1 MRLAASVAVLALAFA
16 VPALADPAVPAGVAV
31 KARGDGWW
39 FVNDKGLV
47 LYTYERDER
56 VPGKS
61 DCNAECAQAWPPLVA
76 PADAK
81 PVGDWSI
88 ITRVDNKAQWA
99 YKGRPLYTYALEG
112 GPGTSYGD
120 GQGELWYA
128 AYQPIQ
134 LPMEVT
140 ITRTL
145 LGRVLA
151 DTRGMTVYTSD
162 KDTVGGNGKPAKS
175 ACKDACLNTWHPV
188 EAPIAASTRGDWST
202 VVREDGTKQWAYKG
216 KPLYR
221 YGPEDG
227 PSETAGEGKGW
238 HAAVLEPAPA
248 YPAWTTIAHSDAG
261 DLLATRTGQ
270 TIYTRNT
277 TGGRRGF
284 GAVQMCGDEPCL
296 APQWKPIL
304 ADAEAKGEGNWSIAT
319 NKDGTKQWAYRGMK
333 LYTNDFD
340 KAPGD
345 FKGIQFGGD
354 RAWATIMRS
363 GLPMQGVSVGGD
375 YKRSVESLSKSA
387 AAKAR

>member
-1 MRLAASVAVLALAFA
+1 MRLAVSLAVLALTTSIAWA
-16 VPALADPAVPAGVAV
+16 APAVPDGISV

-39 FVNDKGLV
+39 FLNDKGLV

-56 VPGKS
+56 TPGKS
-61 DCNAECAQAWPPLVA
+61 DCNADCAQAWPPLLA

-81 PVGDWSI
+81 PVGDWAT
-88 ITRVDNKAQWA
+88 ITRVDNKPQWA

-128 AYQPIQ
+128 AYQPIA
-134 LPMEVT
+134 LPMEFT

-145 LGRVLA
+145 LGRALA
-151 DTRGMTVYTSD
+151 DARGMTVYTSD
-162 KDTVGGNGKPAKS
+162 NDKAGKS
-175 ACKDACLNTWHPV
+175 NCKDACLHTWHPV
-188 EAPIAASTRGDWST
+188 EAPIAAATRGDWST
-202 VVREDGTKQWAYKG
+202 VTRDDGTKQWAYKG

-221 YGPEDG
+221 YGLEDG
-227 PSETAGEGKGW
+227 ASETAGDGKGW
-238 HAAVLEPAPA
+238 HAAILEPAPG
-248 YPAWTTIAHSDAG
+248 YPAWVTVQHSDAG
-261 DLLATRTGQ
+261 DLLGTRTGQ

-277 TGGRRGF
+277 TGSRRGF

-296 APQWKPIL
+296 APQWKPIM
-304 ADAEAKGEGNWSIAT
+304 ADAEAKGDGNWSIAT

-375 YKRSVESLSKSA
+375 YKRSVNALS
-387 AAKAR
+387 R